1 MRKILIILSS
11 FALVIT
17 ILIAWVML
25 DGYRVYRFR
34 TSQDDIF
41 VADVNMTGLKKLHLS
56 GSNQIFFRDLYQK
69 LENVQLPVYIL
80 DLSYNSSGY
89 IGEFT
94 AEFFGYPDSSKL
106 QHYIRRLLILRRLS
120 LYKSDVKPESQ
131 VAATYDFHYFHLPLK
146 PRTIPS
152 NDFVENFVNVIDSI
166 PSPAWIHTYC
176 QSGRGR
182 TSLIMV
188 MVDVLKNVTNVS
200 CEDIMKR
207 QYLLGSQ
214 NIDDT
219 SLWRN
224 GTYTQ
229 EMLNNRKSFVLDFC
243 HFAKQRP
250 DGIRSWSKWKKSQ
263 PLPGR
268 TLVEG

>member
-1 MRKILIILSS
+1 MRKVLIILSS
-11 FALVIT
+11 FTLIIT

-34 TSQDDIF
+34 TSQDDISMTDVD
-41 VADVNMTGLKKLHLS
+41 VAGLKDLNLS
-56 GSNQIFFRDLYQK
+56 GSNQIVFRDLSQK
-69 LENVQLPVYIL
+69 LENIQLPIYIL
-80 DLSYNSSGY
+80 DLSYNSLGY

-120 LYKSDVKPESQ
+120 LYEKDLQPESQ
-131 VAATYDFHYFHLPLK
+131 VAAAYNFNYFHLPLK
-146 PRTIPS
+146 IRTIPN
-152 NDFVENFVNVIDSI
+152 NDFVENFIKFIDSI
-166 PSPAWIHTYC
+166 PSPAWLHTYC

-188 MVDVLKNVTNVS
+188 MVDILKNSPRVS
-200 CEDIMKR
+200 CRDIMKR

-214 NIDDT
+214 NLEDT

-229 EMLNNRKSFVLDFC
+229 EMLNNRKTFILDFC
-243 HFAKQRP
+243 HFAQQRAQ
-250 DGIRSWSKWKKSQ
+250 GIRSWSEWKKTA
-263 PLPGR
+263 PLPGGR
-268 TLVEG
+268 